1 MPGHSS
7 MQALPPFKPA
17 ATEAQVKAATE
28 SHDPEQVIRNLVD
41 LSSYLI
47 SIDEH
52 TKLFG
57 AAGKHD
63 PYTPS
68 LKTLLN
74 RLYAGVRTLSPLSS
88 LTKDGARLRQDV
100 SERLNKP
107 VIERPLEDFE
117 DLYYALLARLQD
129 MAQMLTLRVTNGF
142 NAPSE
147 PVFENGPSIADL
159 YDSLM
164 SYWDMLNDPACARA
178 LDDAMRQFRVGV
190 LYREINAELEAHVI
204 SFANAEEL
212 LAELFESK
220 EFTEGI
226 AWIASWS
233 PAMIGA
239 YLSEKYHVA
248 LRVQRE
254 EDERVEREK
263 RKRMSFKKP
272 LGSMIKQRSSERMRR
287 GSAKQAH
294 FVHQRGAVGYPT
306 HQHVVNDHERIRQE
320 QLHRDR
326 EWQLKSQRVSDY
338 SNYLRGTASHD
349 AQSIVRSVSGSSGQ
363 QTPETDGDE
372 MEI

>member
-7 MQALPPFKPA
+7 MHSLPLFKPA
-17 ATEAQVKAATE
+17 ATEAQVKAATD
-28 SHDPEQVIRNLVD
+28 SHDPEQIICNLVD

-57 AAGKHD
+57 ASSKPD

-68 LKTLLN
+68 LKTLHD
-74 RLYAGVRTLSPLSS
+74 RLYAGVSTLSPLSS
-88 LTKDGARLRQDV
+88 LTKDAARLRQAA

-107 VIERPLEDFE
+107 VTERPLEDFE

-142 NAPSE
+142 NQPSE
-147 PVFENGPSIADL
+147 PVFVNGPSIADL
-159 YDSLM
+159 YDGLVT
-164 SYWDMLNDPACARA
+164 YWDMLNEPACARA

-190 LYREINAELEAHVI
+190 LYREIHAETEASI
-204 SFANAEEL
+204 ITPADAEEL
-212 LAELFESK
+212 LANLFESK

-239 YLSEKYHVA
+239 YLNEKYRVV

-263 RKRMSFKKP
+263 RKRMTVKKAS
-272 LGSMIKQRSSERMRR
+272 GSVIKQRSFERMRR

-294 FVHQRGAVGYPT
+294 FLHQRGAVGHPT
-306 HQHVVNDHERIRQE
+306 YQHVVKDHERVRQE
-320 QLHRDR
+320 QLHRDQD
-326 EWQLKSQRVSDY
+326 WQLKSQRVSDY
-338 SNYLRGTASHD
+338 SSYLRGAASHG
-349 AQSIVRSVSGSSGQ
+349 ARSIIGSVSDSSGQ
-363 QTPETDGDE
+363 ETPETDGDE

>member
-1 MPGHSS
+1 
-7 MQALPPFKPA
+7 MQALPPFQPA
-17 ATEAQVKAATE
+17 ATEAQVKAATD
-28 SHDPEQVIRNLVD
+28 SHDPEQIIRNLVD

-57 AAGKHD
+57 AAAKHD
-63 PYTPS
+63 PYKPS
-68 LKTLLN
+68 LKTLYD
-74 RLYAGVRTLSPLSS
+74 RLYAGVSTLSPLTS
-88 LTKDGARLRQDV
+88 LARDAARLRQDV
-100 SERLNKP
+100 SVRLDKP
-107 VIERPLEDFE
+107 VTERPLGDFE

-142 NAPSE
+142 NLPSE
-147 PVFENGPSIADL
+147 PVFDNGPSIAEL
-159 YDSLM
+159 YDGLM
-164 SYWDMLNDPACARA
+164 SYWYMLNDPACARA

-190 LYREINAELEAHVI
+190 LYREIYAEMEANI
-204 SFANAEEL
+204 ITPTDAEEL
-212 LAELFESK
+212 LANLFESK

-272 LGSMIKQRSSERMRR
+272 LGSMIKQRSLERMRR

-306 HQHVVNDHERIRQE
+306 RQHVVNDHERIRQE

-338 SNYLRGTASHD
+338 SSYLRDAASRD
-349 AQSIVRSVSGSSGQ
+349 ARSIIKSVSDSSGQ

-372 MEI
+372 KEI

>member
-1 MPGHSS
+1 

-52 TKLFG
+52 TKTVRGRRESTTHTL
-57 AAGKHD
+57 
-63 PYTPS
+63 PP

-320 QLHRDR
+320 QHPSRSGVATQVSARVGLLQLPSRD
-326 EWQLKSQRVSDY
+326 
-338 SNYLRGTASHD
+338 G
-349 AQSIVRSVSGSSGQ
+349 
-363 QTPETDGDE
+363 
-372 MEI
+372 